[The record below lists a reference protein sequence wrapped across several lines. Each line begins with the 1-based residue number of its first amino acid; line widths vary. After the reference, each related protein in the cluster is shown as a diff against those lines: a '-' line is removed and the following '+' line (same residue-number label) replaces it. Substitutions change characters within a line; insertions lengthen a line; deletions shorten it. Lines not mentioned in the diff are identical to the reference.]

1 MRARWILIVGLALL
15 GGSAGAQSYPPPY
28 PRQNATKVLETS
40 QFIVWRM
47 VWPKGQP
54 TAMHRHVHD
63 QVGTYYAT
71 GGRRITS
78 VEGEAREATTPVGNL
93 STTKRGTTH
102 IEEGTTDPPLR
113 AVFMELLHDGPSG
126 PPVTTSTT
134 AALFPR
140 DGAKQTLDDER
151 VNVWDYTWRAGANT
165 GAIRYPRNTLTV
177 WLGEGTLKVTSA
189 AGKVTD
195 LTVQPGDTRYV
206 EAGSAER
213 IEITSGSPRAMAFEF
228 K

>member
-1 MRARWILIVGLALL
+1 MRRRWLMSVAAVLL
-15 GGSAGAQSYPPPY
+15 TATAGAQSYPPPY

-40 QFIVWRM
+40 QFVVWRM

-71 GGRRITS
+71 GGRRITPI
-78 VEGEAREATTPVGNL
+78 EGEVREASTPVGNL

-126 PPVTTSTT
+126 PSLSTSGTPSI
-134 AALFPR
+134 FPR
-140 DGAKQTLDDER
+140 EGAAQTLDDER
-151 VNVWDYTWRAGANT
+151 VTVWDYTWHT
-165 GAIRYPRNTLTV
+165 GTGSAMVRYPRNTITV
-177 WLGEGTLKVTSA
+177 WLGAGALKATSA
-189 AGKVTD
+189 AGKVTT
-195 LTVQPGDTRYV
+195 LTVQSGDTRYV
-206 EAGSAER
+206 EAGTSER
-213 IEITSGSPRAMAFEF
+213 IDLVSGMPRAMVFEF